1 MKKILSVFVLIITI
15 HINAQ
20 EINFGKVSKE
30 ELQEKFH
37 PLDSTADAA
46 YLNLIRKTYY
56 TFSEKR
62 GFEIVTEIHE
72 RIKIYTKEGFE
83 NATRSIIYYKPDSG
97 SKDKVNSIKGYTFTF
112 ENGNIEK
119 QKLSK
124 SSIFDEKLSKYKSL
138 KKITFPN
145 IKEGVII
152 DLEYKITSPYT
163 HVIDEIDYQFGI
175 PVKYFYSS
183 IEIPEYYT
191 FAKKQKG
198 YFLIPVKTSTRNT
211 SITTYQKRGNSN
223 NFRLS
228 VGSTKTNFQNT
239 VDVYEAEN
247 IPALRDTEPYI
258 SNIKNFRGGIK
269 YELASTKF
277 PNSKMKFYSSSW
289 EDVSKQ
295 IYKSSNFGSELEKTG
310 YFENDIEPLISST
323 TNNYEK
329 VASIFQF
336 VKEKVKWNNY
346 YGKYVEK
353 GVKSAYKD
361 GTGNI
366 AEINLMLT
374 SMLRYA
380 GLNAYPVLVSTRANG
395 TPLFPTLNGFNYV
408 ITMVKFPDN
417 KYILL
422 DASEPYS
429 LPNILPKRALNW
441 NGRVVAENGGS
452 SWVKLAPSKH
462 ATVDNLLMAKVTEDM
477 TIEGFIRTKF
487 FNHKALTFRKDNN
500 HIEEETLI
508 TNFEEKNSIE
518 IENFKISNIQDL
530 GTPVNRDIKFSSED
544 LIEKINDKIY
554 IEPLLFLTERE
565 NPFKIK
571 DRKFPVDFASPLKY
585 KNSIS
590 IQIPTS
596 YKIESLPETLA
607 IGLPEKLG
615 LFKYQISQV
624 GNKIKVLSVLQFNK
638 SIIAPEHYL
647 ALKDFYSQLVKKQT
661 EKIVL
666 VKKQ

>member
-1 MKKILSVFVLIITI
+1 MKKALLILALIFAYNL
-15 HINAQ
+15 NAQ
-20 EINFGKVSKE
+20 EIKFGKVSKE
-30 ELQEKFH
+30 ELKEKLY

-46 YLNLIRKTYY
+46 YLNLTRKTYY

-62 GFEIVTEIHE
+62 GFEIVNEIHE

-97 SKDKVNSIKGYTFTF
+97 SKDKINSVKGYTFTL
-112 ENGNIEK
+112 ENGKIER

-145 IKEGVII
+145 IKEGAVI

-175 PVKYFYSS
+175 PVKSFYCS

-191 FAKKQKG
+191 FTKKQKG
-198 YFLIPVKTSTRNT
+198 YFLIPVKTSTKSK
-211 SITTYQKRGNSN
+211 SITSFKKYSNSQN
-223 NFRLS
+223 LRVE
-228 VGSTKTNFQNT
+228 VGSSRVDYKNN

-247 IPALRDTEPYI
+247 IPALKDTEPYI
-258 SNIKNFRGGIK
+258 SNIENYRGGIE

-277 PNSKMKFYSSSW
+277 PNSTMKFYSSSW

-295 IYKSSNFGSELEKTG
+295 IYKSPNFGSELEKTG
-310 YFENDIEPLISST
+310 YFENDIDPLINSAA
-323 TNNYEK
+323 NNYEK
-329 VASIFQF
+329 VASIFHF

-353 GVKSAYKD
+353 GVKRAYKE

-395 TPLFPTLNGFNYV
+395 TPLSPTLSGFNYV
-408 ITMVKFPDN
+408 ITMVKFSDN

-429 LPNILPKRALNW
+429 LPNILPTRALNW

-452 SWVKLAPSKH
+452 TWVKLAPSKH
-462 ATVDNLLMAKVTEDM
+462 ATVDNILMAKVTEDL
-477 TIEGFIRTKF
+477 TVEGFVRTKF
-487 FNHKALTFRKDNN
+487 FNHKALKFRKKNN
-500 HIEEETLI
+500 NVEEEALK
-508 TNFEEKNSIE
+508 TNFEENNNIE

-530 GTPVNRDIKFSSED
+530 GTPVNRDVKFSSED
-544 LIEKINDKIY
+544 LIEEVNNKIY

-565 NPFKIK
+565 NPFKIN

-590 IQIPTS
+590 IQIPTD
-596 YKIESLPETLA
+596 YKVESLPETLA

-638 SIIAPEHYL
+638 SVIIPEYYS
-647 ALKDFYSQLVKKQT
+647 ALKDFYSKVVEKQT

-666 VKKQ
+666 IRE